1 MTTELQILLVPAAI
15 VCAAMFGWRAGWR
28 ARDEWGRWFRRKGDG
43 YNSGPTT
50 PKPDITPKPQGSRRE
65 QLAWRRPILKEQA
78 LRLLETYNT
87 SGVMLTA
94 DQATTIRR
102 ALEAL
107 ND

>member
-1 MTTELQILLVPAAI
+1 MTTELQILLAPAAI

-50 PKPDITPKPQGSRRE
+50 PKPDITPKP
-65 QLAWRRPILKEQA
+65 PILKEQA